1 MHIMVR
7 DVSFLRSISFKEVKI
22 SLISLNAVDLVKL
35 QSKISPF
42 SLRTMIKTFLNSDRN
57 LVFSPSETTP
67 IS

>member
-7 DVSFLRSISFKEVKI
+7 DVSFLRSISFREVKI

-42 SLRTMIKTFLNSDRN
+42 SFSKKVALNPLGRIFLNFAKRCILSC
-57 LVFSPSETTP
+57 
-67 IS
+67 